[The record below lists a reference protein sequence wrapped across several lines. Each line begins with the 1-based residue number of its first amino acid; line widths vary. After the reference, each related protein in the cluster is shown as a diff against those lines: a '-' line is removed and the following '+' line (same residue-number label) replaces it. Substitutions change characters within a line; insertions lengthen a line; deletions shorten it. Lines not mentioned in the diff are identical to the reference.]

1 MRQSVNRNAT
11 FVAAVVLCLVA
22 VGVFAAQ
29 MKQPEMTSIKGSV
42 VDMTCAS
49 KGHAMMGEWVNAK
62 DDHMME
68 GGKMQRGCG
77 TMCLKGSQPA
87 GLFDGSTVT
96 AVFAC
101 NPALTLADYSGKQ
114 VEVQG
119 YWAGEKSIQMF
130 VPMKIREG
138 SGSWQ
143 DVECATMH

>member
-1 MRQSVNRNAT
+1 MRQSLT
-11 FVAAVVLCLVA
+11 
-22 VGVFAAQ
+22 VFAVIAICLLAGALYATQ
-29 MKQPEMTSIKGSV
+29 MNQPEMKTIEGSV

-49 KGHAMMGEWVNAK
+49 KGHAMMGKWMNAK

-68 GGKMQRGCG
+68 GGKMQEGCG

-101 NPALTLADYSGKQ
+101 NPALTLANYSGKQ

-119 YWAGEKSIQMF
+119 FWAGEKTVQTF

-138 SGSWQ
+138 SGEWT
-143 DVECATMH
+143 DVQCATMH